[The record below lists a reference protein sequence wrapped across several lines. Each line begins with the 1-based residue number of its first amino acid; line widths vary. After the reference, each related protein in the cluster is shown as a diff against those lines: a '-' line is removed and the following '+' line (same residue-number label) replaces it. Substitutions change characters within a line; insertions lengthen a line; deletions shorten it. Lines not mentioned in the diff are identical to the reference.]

1 MSSDIGVCDKQTVSY
16 SHRVYD
22 ADNYDWCIVPD
33 TGYDVILLAGIAVVV
48 ACICQGRLSNLMVLV
63 AGGALQGILFPLN
76 LGRLGNSVS
85 LWLNIEPYE
94 LFFYVFLPPLLLDA
108 AVKLDFFLFKKVA
121 VHCIAL
127 AFLVVAGSCALLIP
141 VMLYIF
147 QLHTHGWQWPHAA
160 LFGSMLASTDAVA
173 IVATMKTAGGP
184 HHLQVLLEGESLLND
199 ATSITLF
206 LVFLKEVQDLQ
217 SQTNPPKVGAHEFG
231 VIVGNIIWLS
241 VGGMLIGLAFGVT
254 VRWLL
259 SWMRQRDAGRDQQI
273 CLTLAVAYLSFYVAN
288 SPANVSGVI
297 AVVTYGLYGAYT
309 TNWDMD
315 VHILESGAFDS
326 FYESLA
332 FLVNGIIFFYSGVSC
347 VNFVVRSTED
357 LYLNSPI
364 SEAAAALWRL
374 PLIYIVFNCI
384 RFIVIFALRPL
395 FKLLHRDLS
404 TKEVVFASIA
414 GLRGSVSLIM
424 AQAFVTES
432 STTTPE
438 ARMIKAE
445 LVLWVA
451 GFVLLSL
458 IINAPML
465 PWIMRIT
472 RLNTV
477 PEGKLR
483 MRRKAVIALAA
494 HKQEGLQQLKDD
506 PDEMLR
512 GVDWSLVAEHVSMDN
527 AYEQFLDPEAS
538 QSQQQGWMQ
547 NFKGWVWS
555 QKPLKEDRSAP
566 QTPGT
571 LTPHSHRG
579 VPGQGYDPN
588 ASWSK
593 ASNSAAG
600 SSVDAS
606 NMSSSS
612 SGSSKSSGSNSAAL
626 SYQGTSFRGTVD
638 EANLAAAVAAVAVAA
653 EAAIEP
659 DDAIDELPYL
669 ADTAVVDADAT
680 AMVDDQT
687 EAEPNSAVAAVQAGI
702 DTFAGAIKGLFGNKA
717 RSDPGLLEVSVVA
730 DGSASPRKDEEMEI
744 PTGPQGKSLGT
755 SSLRQKSKSEKRA
768 RLLLLANGLFMPMPV
783 NQQQPAAAN
792 LQEDKQLIAD
802 SLKPVHASATPAK
815 HTRKGSEAFVRFE
828 AAPAA
833 ADTAEQSVME
843 SQASV
848 KVAVASSA
856 DALSAGNLRRA
867 SVTSKGSDAQVS
879 VSALRS
885 KSFSAGSKAPASSA
899 EGRVSPTAASVS
911 RESPFHKVARS
922 QMSQHVERS
931 SASATVH
938 GSAGSVAAQLLDQLK
953 GLRPGHSSQHD
964 MHHPSTVTPHP
975 HASAPS
981 EAGST
986 FGQHGPSSHH
996 GSEADDLA
1004 VADMRVRLLAGLKRY
1019 LHGKRLNGLL
1029 SSEGL
1034 RVLDNACETAAEHAA
1049 EHPEDPLD
1057 VWRLVERDCRGSW
1070 GVKLLARAVYQLH
1083 RLHQRLRRAV
1093 GPHPRLLW
1101 PLSRCIA
1108 LGSQQLSKRL
1118 LLACEVAMELMLSLT
1133 YAHQVQWLQRHR
1145 PSHQLLTEVH
1155 EQSQK
1160 AWAFIIAREVEAPQ
1174 RFQAIQSH
1182 RAAQA
1187 ILHQQ
1192 TQYVTHLLETAVVA
1206 EDDGRHLLRPI
1217 QQRERQLV
1225 DMGPTWRTPS
1235 VAGVLRNLPFMRHS
1249 PPQVLEVLLQHGR
1262 LKMGHKQ
1269 QPLRSKGEAGG
1280 AFVVISGIVRVA
1292 CESGDGVAFEDAFL
1306 GAGATCGLFT
1316 ALTGVKLPGQAT
1328 AVAEGNALGKG
1339 ALVYHLF
1346 PSALQTIQARASG
1359 DVAGF
1364 KHVQLEMYRSA
1375 AQDMLARLA
1384 PDLTAQLL
1392 VIFRAYAR
1400 LPALSDH
1407 PQPAVGLAAGHAGSD
1422 VSVSAFHPVT
1432 DKHTGSQSAEPFQS
1446 PAVPTASVG
1455 QAPPAGGMT
1464 AASAAAAQ
1472 PSALGDSGLGA
1483 SGLLSPSALSQMDF
1497 ESIAAV
1503 ARPRPSL
1510 VSFSDMASPA
1520 SFSGL
1525 HFPTVRPSRAP
1536 QLPTI
1541 MTMGPIADLSMGD
1554 TSPPVVTMGQET
1566 PRSIASVR
1574 AQAGHMQQQIRQD
1587 ARHGHLVV
1595 LQPQQTVQQTSHVLV
1610 MQGSISLEGCAVN
1623 SQLTPGKTCSV
1634 EFVSPT
1640 VLPWAPAARH
1650 SAGSIVLSACLQG
1663 AVVLVTPERPVQAI

>member
-1 MSSDIGVCDKQTVSY
+1 MSSDSGVCDNQTVSY

-33 TGYDVILLAGIAVVV
+33 TGYDVILLAGIAVIV

-63 AGGALQGILFPLN
+63 AGGALQGILFPWN

-184 HHLQVLLEGESLLND
+184 HHLQVVLEGESLLND

-273 CLTLAVAYLSFYVAN
+273 CLTLAVAHLSFYVAN

-309 TNWDMD
+309 TYWDMD

-332 FLVNGIIFFYSGVSC
+332 FLVNGIVFFYSGVSC

-404 TKEVVFASIA
+404 TKEIVFASIA

-432 STTTPE
+432 STTTAD

-472 RLNTV
+472 SLNTV

-512 GVDWSLVAEHVSMDN
+512 GVDWSLVSEHVSMDN
-527 AYEQFLDPEAS
+527 AYEQFLDPENF
-538 QSQQQGWMQ
+538 QSQQQSWMQ
-547 NFKGWVWS
+547 KLKGWVWS
-555 QKPLKEDRSAP
+555 QKTLKEDRSAP

-579 VPGQGYDPN
+579 APGQGYDPN
-588 ASWSK
+588 AYWSR
-593 ASNSAAG
+593 ASN
-600 SSVDAS
+600 
-606 NMSSSS
+606 
-612 SGSSKSSGSNSAAL
+612 
-626 SYQGTSFRGTVD
+626 T
-638 EANLAAAVAAVAVAA
+638 
-653 EAAIEP
+653 
-659 DDAIDELPYL
+659 
-669 ADTAVVDADAT
+669 
-680 AMVDDQT
+680 
-687 EAEPNSAVAAVQAGI
+687 VQAGM
-702 DTFAGAIKGLFGNKA
+702 DTFAGAIKGLFGPNQA
-717 RSDPGLLEVSVVA
+717 CSDPGLLAVSVVA
-730 DGSASPRKDEEMEI
+730 DGSASPRKDAEVEV

-755 SSLRQKSKSEKRA
+755 SSLRQKSKK
-768 RLLLLANGLFMPMPV
+768 
-783 NQQQPAAAN
+783 
-792 LQEDKQLIAD
+792 
-802 SLKPVHASATPAK
+802 
-815 HTRKGSEAFVRFE
+815 
-828 AAPAA
+828 
-833 ADTAEQSVME
+833 
-843 SQASV
+843 
-848 KVAVASSA
+848 
-856 DALSAGNLRRA
+856 
-867 SVTSKGSDAQVS
+867 
-879 VSALRS
+879 
-885 KSFSAGSKAPASSA
+885 
-899 EGRVSPTAASVS
+899 
-911 RESPFHKVARS
+911 
-922 QMSQHVERS
+922 
-931 SASATVH
+931 
-938 GSAGSVAAQLLDQLK
+938 
-953 GLRPGHSSQHD
+953 
-964 MHHPSTVTPHP
+964 
-975 HASAPS
+975 
-981 EAGST
+981 AGST

-1049 EHPEDPLD
+1049 EHPEEPLD

-1083 RLHQRLRRAV
+1083 RLHQKLRRAV

-1192 TQYVTHLLETAVVA
+1192 TQYVSHLLETAVVA

-1306 GAGATCGLFT
+1306 GAGATFGLFT

-1359 DVAGF
+1359 DVTGF
-1364 KHVQLEMYRSA
+1364 KHVQLELYRSA
-1375 AQDMLARLA
+1375 AQDLLARLA
-1384 PDLTAQLL
+1384 PDLIAQLL
-1392 VIFRAYAR
+1392 AIFRAHAR
-1400 LPALSDH
+1400 LPAL
-1407 PQPAVGLAAGHAGSD
+1407 P
-1422 VSVSAFHPVT
+1422 
-1432 DKHTGSQSAEPFQS
+1432 
-1446 PAVPTASVG
+1446 
-1455 QAPPAGGMT
+1455 
-1464 AASAAAAQ
+1464 
-1472 PSALGDSGLGA
+1472 
-1483 SGLLSPSALSQMDF
+1483 
-1497 ESIAAV
+1497 
-1503 ARPRPSL
+1503 
-1510 VSFSDMASPA
+1510 
-1520 SFSGL
+1520 
-1525 HFPTVRPSRAP
+1525 P

-1541 MTMGPIADLSMGD
+1541 LSMGPSVD
-1554 TSPPVVTMGQET
+1554 LMVEGTSAPGVTVGQET
-1566 PRSIASVR
+1566 PRSLASVR

-1610 MQGSISLEGCAVN
+1610 MQGSVSLEGCAVN
-1623 SQLTPGKTCSV
+1623 SQLAPGKASSM
-1634 EFVSPT
+1634 EYVSPT
-1640 VLPWAPAARH
+1640 VLPWVPAARH
-1650 SAGSIVLSACLQG
+1650 LAGSIVLTACLQG

>member
-22 ADNYDWCIVPD
+22 
-33 TGYDVILLAGIAVVV
+33 
-48 ACICQGRLSNLMVLV
+48 

-108 AVKLDFFLFKKVA
+108 AVKLDFFLFKKT
-121 VHCIAL
+121 VHSACHLANKHSLYTYKLYSGTPVTSAL
-127 AFLVVAGSCALLIP
+127 CNQQQVD
-141 VMLYIF
+141 
-147 QLHTHGWQWPHAA
+147 HA
-160 LFGSMLASTDAVA
+160 
-173 IVATMKTAGGP
+173 AGGP

-1249 PPQVLEVLLQHGR
+1249 PPQVLEVDPA
-1262 LKMGHKQ
+1262 
-1269 QPLRSKGEAGG
+1269 PL
-1280 AFVVISGIVRVA
+1280 
-1292 CESGDGVAFEDAFL
+1292 
-1306 GAGATCGLFT
+1306 T
-1316 ALTGVKLPGQAT
+1316 
-1328 AVAEGNALGKG
+1328 
-1339 ALVYHLF
+1339 
-1346 PSALQTIQARASG
+1346 
-1359 DVAGF
+1359 
-1364 KHVQLEMYRSA
+1364 
-1375 AQDMLARLA
+1375 
-1384 PDLTAQLL
+1384 
-1392 VIFRAYAR
+1392 
-1400 LPALSDH
+1400 
-1407 PQPAVGLAAGHAGSD
+1407 
-1422 VSVSAFHPVT
+1422 
-1432 DKHTGSQSAEPFQS
+1432 
-1446 PAVPTASVG
+1446 
-1455 QAPPAGGMT
+1455 
-1464 AASAAAAQ
+1464 
-1472 PSALGDSGLGA
+1472 
-1483 SGLLSPSALSQMDF
+1483 
-1497 ESIAAV
+1497 
-1503 ARPRPSL
+1503 
-1510 VSFSDMASPA
+1510 
-1520 SFSGL
+1520 
-1525 HFPTVRPSRAP
+1525 
-1536 QLPTI
+1536 
-1541 MTMGPIADLSMGD
+1541 
-1554 TSPPVVTMGQET
+1554 
-1566 PRSIASVR
+1566 
-1574 AQAGHMQQQIRQD
+1574 
-1587 ARHGHLVV
+1587 
-1595 LQPQQTVQQTSHVLV
+1595 
-1610 MQGSISLEGCAVN
+1610 
-1623 SQLTPGKTCSV
+1623 
-1634 EFVSPT
+1634 
-1640 VLPWAPAARH
+1640 
-1650 SAGSIVLSACLQG
+1650 
-1663 AVVLVTPERPVQAI
+1663 

>member
-1 MSSDIGVCDKQTVSY
+1 MSSNSGVCDNQTVSY

-63 AGGALQGILFPLN
+63 AGGALQGILFPWN

-121 VHCIAL
+121 VH
-127 AFLVVAGSCALLIP
+127 S
-141 VMLYIF
+141 
-147 QLHTHGWQWPHAA
+147 

-184 HHLQVLLEGESLLND
+184 HHLQVVLEGESLLND

-309 TNWDMD
+309 TAWEMD

-332 FLVNGIIFFYSGVSC
+332 FLVNGIVFFYSGVSC

-384 RFIVIFALRPL
+384 RFIVIFSLRPL

-432 STTTPE
+432 STTTPD

-547 NFKGWVWS
+547 MFKGWVWS

-579 VPGQGYDPN
+579 APGQGYDPN
-588 ASWSK
+588 AYWSK

-600 SSVDAS
+600 SS
-606 NMSSSS
+606 
-612 SGSSKSSGSNSAAL
+612 
-626 SYQGTSFRGTVD
+626 
-638 EANLAAAVAAVAVAA
+638 
-653 EAAIEP
+653 
-659 DDAIDELPYL
+659 
-669 ADTAVVDADAT
+669 
-680 AMVDDQT
+680 
-687 EAEPNSAVAAVQAGI
+687 AGI
-702 DTFAGAIKGLFGNKA
+702 DTFAGAIKGLFGPNQA

-730 DGSASPRKDEEMEI
+730 DGSASPRKDEEMEV
-744 PTGPQGKSLGT
+744 PTGAQGKSLGT
-755 SSLRQKSKSEKRA
+755 SSLRQKSKK
-768 RLLLLANGLFMPMPV
+768 
-783 NQQQPAAAN
+783 
-792 LQEDKQLIAD
+792 
-802 SLKPVHASATPAK
+802 
-815 HTRKGSEAFVRFE
+815 
-828 AAPAA
+828 
-833 ADTAEQSVME
+833 
-843 SQASV
+843 
-848 KVAVASSA
+848 
-856 DALSAGNLRRA
+856 
-867 SVTSKGSDAQVS
+867 
-879 VSALRS
+879 
-885 KSFSAGSKAPASSA
+885 
-899 EGRVSPTAASVS
+899 
-911 RESPFHKVARS
+911 
-922 QMSQHVERS
+922 
-931 SASATVH
+931 
-938 GSAGSVAAQLLDQLK
+938 
-953 GLRPGHSSQHD
+953 
-964 MHHPSTVTPHP
+964 
-975 HASAPS
+975 
-981 EAGST
+981 AGST
-986 FGQHGPSSHH
+986 LGHHGPSSHH
-996 GSEADDLA
+996 GSEGDDLA

-1049 EHPEDPLD
+1049 EHPEEPLD

-1083 RLHQRLRRAV
+1083 RLHQKLRRAV

-1101 PLSRCIA
+1101 PLTRCIA

-1192 TQYVTHLLETAVVA
+1192 TQYVAHLLETAVVA

-1235 VAGVLRNLPFMRHS
+1235 VAGVLRNLAFMRHS

-1306 GAGATCGLFT
+1306 GAGATFGLLT

-1339 ALVYHLF
+1339 ALVYHIF

-1359 DVAGF
+1359 DVTGF
-1364 KHVQLEMYRSA
+1364 KHVQLELYRSA
-1375 AQDMLARLA
+1375 AQDLLARLA

-1392 VIFRAYAR
+1392 AIVRAHAR

-1407 PQPAVGLAAGHAGSD
+1407 PQL
-1422 VSVSAFHPVT
+1422 PV
-1432 DKHTGSQSAEPFQS
+1432 
-1446 PAVPTASVG
+1446 
-1455 QAPPAGGMT
+1455 
-1464 AASAAAAQ
+1464 
-1472 PSALGDSGLGA
+1472 
-1483 SGLLSPSALSQMDF
+1483 
-1497 ESIAAV
+1497 AV
-1503 ARPRPSL
+1503 AQPRPSQ

-1520 SFSGL
+1520 SFSSA
-1525 HFPTVRPSRAP
+1525 HFPTVRPSRPP

-1541 MTMGPIADLSMGD
+1541 LSMGPSVD
-1554 TSPPVVTMGQET
+1554 LMVEGTSPPGVTVGQET
-1566 PRSIASVR
+1566 PRSIAS
-1574 AQAGHMQQQIRQD
+1574 
-1587 ARHGHLVV
+1587 
-1595 LQPQQTVQQTSHVLV
+1595 
-1610 MQGSISLEGCAVN
+1610 GSVSLEGCAVN
-1623 SQLTPGKTCSV
+1623 SQLAPGNTCSM
-1634 EFVSPT
+1634 EYVSPA
-1640 VLPWAPAARH
+1640 VLPWVPAARH
-1650 SAGSIVLSACLQG
+1650 SAGSIVLTACLQG